1 MGAFPCAANARL
13 KSEMETTET
22 PTSGM
27 SLSMCHK
34 FKSCPSNKSP
44 YPRYVSGCNGAEL
57 VNFVMEDN
65 LPEYDFPHEFYA
77 DRSPEYWTGW
87 TLAYF
92 QWRQNLSFKNILQ
105 KYLFRKSLTYICWGM
120 SRM

>member
-1 MGAFPCAANARL
+1 
-13 KSEMETTET
+13 
-22 PTSGM
+22 M
-27 SLSMCHK
+27 SR
-34 FKSCPSNKSP
+34 FGRVG

-57 VNFVMEDN
+57 VNFAMEDMN

-77 DRSPEYWTGW
+77 DKSPEYWTGC

-105 KYLFRKSLTYICWGM
+105 KYLFRKSLTYIRWGM